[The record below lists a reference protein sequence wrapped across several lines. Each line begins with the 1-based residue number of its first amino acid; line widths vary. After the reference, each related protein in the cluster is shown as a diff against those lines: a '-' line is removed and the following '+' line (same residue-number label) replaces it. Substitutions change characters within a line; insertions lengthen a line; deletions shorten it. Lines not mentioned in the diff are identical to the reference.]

1 MYNTE
6 KKYFIQII
14 KVINLKF
21 LMYFFIVTVS
31 EKLQIY
37 LWFYVIQSKPKST
50 EAELSGVW

>member
-31 EKLQIY
+31 EKLRIY

-50 EAELSGVW
+50 EAELSGV